1 MTCSDP
7 SLSPGGS
14 IMETATVNMGRHLAS
29 SVHPPEPFT
38 LVIFGATGDL
48 TARKLLPALF
58 NLWKQ
63 RFFPDSFVVVGVG
76 RRPKND
82 DLFRE
87 ETRTAIGKFAEEK
100 ASDGGWRDF
109 APHLY
114 YQQSDFTTKEGE
126 ANLAKRLQGLE
137 KDHGLPGNRLFYLA
151 VDPEYFAP
159 IISQLSAQGMVRPVP
174 RPWSRVVIEK
184 PFGRDLASA
193 LALDQG
199 ITRHLRQEQIY
210 RIDHYLGKETV
221 QNLLAFRFGNA
232 IFEPL
237 FNRQYVE
244 HVQLTMAETVGMEG
258 RRGAY
263 YDHAGALRDVV
274 QNHLL
279 QLLAMVA
286 MEPPATLKPGDL
298 SDAKLKVLHSL
309 APLVGEGVDHCVV
322 RGQYAVGTVDGKPVP
337 AYRAEEAVDPKSNT
351 EPYVALRL
359 EIDNWR
365 WAGVPFLMRTG
376 KRMPKRLT
384 EVSVQFRLP
393 PLSLFHT
400 VACEGDVCDLTEA
413 KPSVL
418 IFRIQPDEGISLSF
432 STKRPGMNLDLRPVH
447 MDFDYKNSFH
457 QPLPEAYERLI
468 LDALRGDATLFMR
481 SDELEA
487 AWEFVTPILDRW
499 QEKPPT
505 DFPNY
510 AAGSWGPKEADRLAE
525 GCQGGWRKP

>member
-1 MTCSDP
+1 
-7 SLSPGGS
+7 
-14 IMETATVNMGRHLAS
+14 METATISAGRHAITAAR
-29 SVHPPEPFT
+29 PPEPFT

-58 NLWKQ
+58 SLWKH
-63 RFFPDSFVVVGVG
+63 RFFPESFAVVGVG

-82 DLFRE
+82 DLFRQ
-87 ETRTAIGKFAEEK
+87 ETHTAISNFGEQK
-100 ASDGGWRDF
+100 ASDGAWNDF
-109 APHLY
+109 APQLY
-114 YQQSDFTTKEGE
+114 YQQADFTSKEGQ
-126 ANLAKRLQGLE
+126 ANLAQRLKLLE
-137 KDHGLPGNRLFYLA
+137 KEHSLPGNRLFYLA
-151 VDPEYFAP
+151 TDPEYFAP
-159 IISQLSAQGMVRPVP
+159 IISQLTAQGLVRPAQ

-184 PFGRDLASA
+184 PFGHDLASA

-221 QNLLAFRFGNA
+221 QNILAFRFGNA

-237 FNRQYVE
+237 FSRQYVE

-263 YDHAGALRDVV
+263 YDHAGAIRDVF

-286 MEPPATLKPGDL
+286 MEPPATLKPADL

-309 APLVGEGVDHCVV
+309 GPLAGPDVDQFVV
-322 RGQYAVGTVDGKPVP
+322 RGQYAAGTVDGKQVP
-337 AYRAEEAVDPKSNT
+337 AYRAEEAVNPKSNT
-351 EPYVALRL
+351 ESYIALRL

-365 WAGVPFLMRTG
+365 WAGVPFLVRSG
-376 KRMPKRLT
+376 KRLPKRLT
-384 EVSVQFRLP
+384 EIAVQFRLP
-393 PLSLFHT
+393 PLRLFQT

-418 IFRIQPDEGISLSF
+418 VFRIQPDEGISLSF

-457 QPLPEAYERLI
+457 EPLPEAYERLI

-487 AWEFVTPILDRW
+487 AWEFVTPILERW
-499 QEKPPT
+499 QEEKPPA
-505 DFPNY
+505 FPNY
-510 AAGSWGPKEADRLAE
+510 AAGTWGPAAADRLAD